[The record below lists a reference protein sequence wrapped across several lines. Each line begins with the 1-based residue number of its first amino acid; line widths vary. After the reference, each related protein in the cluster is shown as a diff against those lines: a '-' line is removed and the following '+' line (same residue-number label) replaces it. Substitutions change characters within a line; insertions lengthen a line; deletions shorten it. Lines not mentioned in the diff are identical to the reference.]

1 MNVPRHGG
9 AGKVLERPREPVI
22 RLAARIE
29 EAKGSIMALQ
39 LPNAPAPVFKVG
51 QTAAAPWLTTP
62 QLKPAD
68 CVPEEAVGAYGLL
81 RRYGVDAPRQE
92 RIPRDYFRMAGPER
106 DEKIWALKRQLREE
120 LVILGHHYQRDE
132 VIQFADFRGDSFKLS
147 QQAAGRGDAE
157 LILFCG
163 VHFMAESADILS
175 QSHQKVI
182 LPNLE
187 AGCSMAD
194 MAKSDDVQSAW
205 DALAG
210 LGITDVV
217 PITYMNSAAALK
229 AFCGRNGGIVCTSSN
244 AGRVFDWAFARG
256 EKLFFFPDE
265 HLGRNTGVMKG
276 IPTERMVVWDPFL
289 PLGGNTPEALQAANL
304 ILWKG
309 YCSVHARFSVEQIEK
324 ARAEYPGAN
333 IIVHPECRLEVVQA
347 ADYDG
352 STEFIIDT
360 ISAAPVGSVW
370 GVGTE
375 VNLVNR
381 LKAELPDKHV
391 FCLDPVICPCST
403 MYRVHPAYVLWSLE
417 HLVRGEMVNQITVD
431 PDVAREALVALDRML
446 AVP

>member
-1 MNVPRHGG
+1 MM
-9 AGKVLERPREPVI
+9 
-22 RLAARIE
+22 IE
-29 EAKGSIMALQ
+29 TPMAPTPTTSRDEAMELS
-39 LPNAPAPVFKVG
+39 
-51 QTAAAPWLTTP
+51 TPWLASP
-62 QLKPAD
+62 QLAPAD
-68 CVPEEAVGAYGLL
+68 CVPEETAGAYTLL
-81 RRYGVDAPRQE
+81 RRYGVTAPRQR
-92 RIPRDYFRMAGPER
+92 RIPRDYFRMPAPER
-106 DEKIWALKRQLREE
+106 DEKIRVLKRQLGDD

-147 QQAAGRGDAE
+147 LQAAGRADAE

-175 QSHQKVI
+175 QPRQKVI

-194 MAKSDDVQSAW
+194 MAKESDVQAAW
-205 DALAG
+205 EALAG
-210 LGITDVV
+210 LGVENVV

-265 HLGRNTGVMKG
+265 HLGRNTGVKKG
-276 IPTERMVVWDPFL
+276 IPTDEMIVWDPFL
-289 PLGGNTPEALQAANL
+289 PLGGNTPEALRAARV

-309 YCSVHARFSVEQIEK
+309 YCSVHARFTVEQIAQ
-324 ARAEYPGAN
+324 ARADHSDVN
-333 IIVHPECRLEVVQA
+333 IIVHPECRLDVVQA
-347 ADYDG
+347 ADRAG

-360 ISAAPVGSVW
+360 VSAAPAGTVW

-375 VNLVNR
+375 INLVNR
-381 LKAELPDKHV
+381 LNDELPDKHV

-403 MYRVHPAYVLWSLE
+403 MYRVHPAYILWAPE
-417 HLVRGEMVNQITVD
+417 HLSRGEIGNQISVD
-431 PDVAREALVALDRML
+431 TEIARDALVALDRML

>member
-1 MNVPRHGG
+1 MV
-9 AGKVLERPREPVI
+9 VQSPV
-22 RLAARIE
+22 
-29 EAKGSIMALQ
+29 
-39 LPNAPAPVFKVG
+39 APAASSSAPVD
-51 QTAAAPWLTTP
+51 TSLPWLTKP

-68 CVPEEAVGAYGLL
+68 CVPEVSVGAYDLL
-81 RRYGVDAPRQE
+81 RRYGVSAPRQQ
-92 RIPRDYFRMAGPER
+92 RIPRDYFTMPGPER
-106 DEKIWALKRQLREE
+106 DEKIWALKQQLGEQ

-147 QQAAGRGDAE
+147 QQAAGRSDAD

-175 QSHQKVI
+175 QPHQRVI

-194 MAKSDDVQSAW
+194 MAKSDDVAAAW
-205 DALAG
+205 QELAK

-256 EKLFFFPDE
+256 DRLFFFPDE
-265 HLGRNTGVMKG
+265 HLGRNTGVKKG
-276 IPTERMVVWDPFL
+276 IRPEEMVVWDPFL
-289 PLGGNTPEALQAANL
+289 PLGGNTPQALRAAKL

-309 YCSVHARFSVEQIEK
+309 YCSVHARFSVEQIER
-324 ARAEYPGAN
+324 ARAEHPGVN
-333 IIVHPECRLEVVQA
+333 VIVHPECRLEVVQA
-347 ADYDG
+347 ADCDG

-360 ISAAPVGSVW
+360 ITAAPAGTTW
-370 GVGTE
+370 AVGTE
-375 VNLVNR
+375 INLVNR
-381 LKAELPDKHV
+381 LNTELPDKFV

-417 HLVRGEMVNQITVD
+417 HLDQGEIVNQITVD
-431 PDVAREALVALDRML
+431 PEIAREALIALDRML